1 MTIPISPLMVGSG
14 TASASAEA
22 IDLMELATRR
32 ALSVAG
38 ITDTPLDAIIVPA
51 GTWPYGDPGREL
63 ARRLG
68 SPSAHTILGQLGI
81 SQQELINVGLGM
93 IARGTVGSVLV
104 VGGESRRWAATGAF
118 SDLPGPPDQTLE
130 RSDAFLDDLEIASG
144 LVFPAVRS
152 YALIERAV
160 DSRAGLSSAESA
172 HINAELWSSMS
183 AIAAGRSES
192 LIDEPVTAD
201 EIATQSPQNRLL
213 AAPYL
218 RLHASQWTVD
228 QAAALLLMSPEV
240 ARTSGADP
248 SAAIYPLVALEST
261 SSVPVIQRVDLA
273 CWPAMGVLGE
283 VAAAHLGYGMSEI
296 DLVDLYSCFPV
307 AVRIQATE
315 LGISIDRPLTVTGGM
330 TFGGGP
336 FNNYVLQATASMA
349 GRLRSGPAR
358 SGLVTTVSG
367 LLTKPGLAVWSAA
380 AANRPPL
387 VADLADEAARR
398 TQRTTCSLLPEG
410 AAMTIESSTAWR
422 DGEVPTAA
430 IVGRDAEGHR
440 RLALRRDDASF
451 DRFCSTSGIGEQ
463 L

>member
-1 MTIPISPLMVGSG
+1 
-14 TASASAEA
+14 
-22 IDLMELATRR
+22 
-32 ALSVAG
+32 
-38 ITDTPLDAIIVPA
+38 
-51 GTWPYGDPGREL
+51 
-63 ARRLG
+63 
-68 SPSAHTILGQLGI
+68 
-81 SQQELINVGLGM
+81 
-93 IARGTVGSVLV
+93 
-104 VGGESRRWAATGAF
+104 
-118 SDLPGPPDQTLE
+118 
-130 RSDAFLDDLEIASG
+130 
-144 LVFPAVRS
+144 
-152 YALIERAV
+152 
-160 DSRAGLSSAESA
+160 
-172 HINAELWSSMS
+172 
-183 AIAAGRSES
+183 
-192 LIDEPVTAD
+192 
-201 EIATQSPQNRLL
+201 
-213 AAPYL
+213 
-218 RLHASQWTVD
+218 
-228 QAAALLLMSPEV
+228 
-240 ARTSGADP
+240 
-248 SAAIYPLVALEST
+248 
-261 SSVPVIQRVDLA
+261 
-273 CWPAMGVLGE
+273 
-283 VAAAHLGYGMSEI
+283 MSEI

-398 TQRTTCSLLPEG
+398 TQRTTCSLLPGG